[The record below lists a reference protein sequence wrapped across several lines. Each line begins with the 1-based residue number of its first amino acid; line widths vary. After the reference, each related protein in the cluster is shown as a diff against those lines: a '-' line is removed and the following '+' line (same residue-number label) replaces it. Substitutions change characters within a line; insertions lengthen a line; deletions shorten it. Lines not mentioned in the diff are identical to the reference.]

1 MGAVNV
7 ELADVEVFLALA
19 EELHFGRTAERLHLS
34 STRVSRRV
42 QALEREIGGAVFT
55 RTSRQV
61 ALTPLG
67 RRLRDDLREA
77 HDRFTAA
84 IATARAAARNPAG
97 VLTIGFVVT
106 TAGTELDRLVSTF
119 EHAHPDCTVTLREIP
134 LGNPLP
140 ALRGGDIDVMV
151 NWLVLDEPDLTIG
164 PAIAEHPR
172 VLAVSSDHPLA
183 DAGSV
188 SAEVL
193 ADHPVLRWEE
203 PRYPP
208 ELLRAI
214 VPTHTPSGRPV
225 LKHPVPVRTVSESAS
240 LVARGHAIHPTMA
253 SMSRTINR
261 ADIVL
266 VPIADL
272 PALPMGLVWCTDYA
286 NARIRALADIA
297 NALPTPR

>member
-1 MGAVNV
+1 M

-34 STRVSRRV
+34 STRVSRRI
-42 QALEREIGGAVFT
+42 QTLEREVGGAVFT
-55 RTSRQV
+55 RTTRQV

-77 HDRFTAA
+77 HNRFTAA

-97 VLTIGFVVT
+97 LLHIGFVVT
-106 TAGTELDRLVSTF
+106 AAGTELDRLVSTF
-119 EHAHPDCTVTLREIP
+119 ERAHPDCTVTLREIP

-140 ALRGGDIDVMV
+140 ALRDGDIDVMV
-151 NWLVLDEPDLTIG
+151 NWLALDDPDLTIG
-164 PAIAEHPR
+164 PVLAEHPR

-193 ADHPVLRWEE
+193 ADYPVLRWEE

-208 ELLRAI
+208 GLLRAI

-240 LVARGHAIHPTMA
+240 LVARGHAVHPTM
-253 SMSRTINR
+253 SSVSRIMNR
-261 ADIVL
+261 EDIVL
-266 VPIADL
+266 VPIVDL
-272 PALPMGLVWCTDYA
+272 PPLRMGLVWCTDYA

-297 NALPTPR
+297 AAAPSRR